1 MATTAS
7 SRPASTLSPEVA
19 GALGATAGEEI
30 KALELSGKNGLQFR
44 RNSLTGAVEV
54 VPAKGIEL
62 NEALH
67 KN

>member
-1 MATTAS
+1 MAPAAGTS
-7 SRPASTLSPEVA
+7 SEPVA
-19 GALGATAGEEI
+19 AALGREAGSEV
-30 KALELSGKNGLQFR
+30 KALELSGANGLQFR

-67 KN
+67 AN

>member
-1 MATTAS
+1 M
-7 SRPASTLSPEVA
+7 
-19 GALGATAGEEI
+19 

-44 RNSLTGAVEV
+44 RNSLTGAIEV

-67 KN
+67 AN